1 MGKHSCFPGLRSSFA
16 KHSTLNFLFNFICK
30 GGICIIILPLILA
43 VAAFMDF
50 KYEKVPNLLILSGFG
65 CGIFVRVLQGNLWE
79 ADAFWGLVIPV
90 LLFWPLFVLRAMG
103 AGDVKLMSMMGF
115 CMGVRSVLAAIAVAI
130 AVAALMGVIR
140 TILTGRIWAR
150 LRYLWEYLRLLSVNI
165 RLGNTA
171 LPEYRWEDARG
182 GERVHFAVALF
193 VGGIVTMGGYI

>member
-1 MGKHSCFPGLRSSFA
+1 MQKKKAFAIIEHTEENVLVFCGKA
-16 KHSTLNFLFNFICK
+16 FLFSRSAKFFRKDFHFLFFIQFYLQ

-50 KYEKVPNLLILSGFG
+50 KYEKVPNLLIVSGFG

-79 ADAFWGLVIPV
+79 SDAFLGL
-90 LLFWPLFVLRAMG
+90 LR
-103 AGDVKLMSMMGF
+103 
-115 CMGVRSVLAAIAVAI
+115 
-130 AVAALMGVIR
+130 
-140 TILTGRIWAR
+140 TGGIWAR
-150 LRYLWEYLRLLSVNI
+150 LRYLWEYLRLLAVNV

-171 LPEYRWEDARG
+171 LPDYHRENARG